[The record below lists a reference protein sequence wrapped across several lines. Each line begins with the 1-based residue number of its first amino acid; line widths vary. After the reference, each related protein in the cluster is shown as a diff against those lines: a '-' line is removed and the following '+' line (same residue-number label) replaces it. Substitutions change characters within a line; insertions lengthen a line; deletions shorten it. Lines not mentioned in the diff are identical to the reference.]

1 MKKYEAY
8 IVSIIMNTEEPE
20 YIKARSLITIIYSSV
35 TNTSKRIAFQTQ
47 NYLEENGFIASV
59 INIGDIDQ

>member
-1 MKKYEAY
+1 
-8 IVSIIMNTEEPE
+8 MNTEEPE
-20 YIKARSLITIIYSSV
+20 YIEARSLITIIYSSV

-59 INIGDIDQ
+59 TNIGDIDQ